1 MVRLIA
7 KHMLP
12 TGCAMALA
20 LLCAGSARAQLHRA
34 EPLDVPG
41 TAVMRPED
49 AAQLPV
55 SERIERAHRQ
65 LRERGYGDLP
75 VLAWAAL
82 READRAGKP
91 ELIER
96 AVAMAPRTSSVRFEA
111 ARQLRSPSELI
122 EALRTLRWSFP
133 GLLWLAT
140 AGLSALGIGALLAA
154 STLIAIGFGR
164 SQSLHGHALGHF
176 VAEADPP
183 SWPGVLIALTFLAMI
198 PLAGLGPACVLA
210 AAGAM
215 AAIRA
220 RVEMAVALAIA
231 VTTLG
236 IALGPMLGGWS
247 RLAVVQ
253 GRDSA
258 ALMVWRVDRGQP
270 LPGDRQRLERAVER
284 EPEDLLLRLG
294 VSGAAKREGDVRAA
308 RRVLSYLPD
317 SGTVALHAVATNSL
331 GILHLADGEVDA
343 AIAAFDDARS
353 MSETAAVLYNL
364 SQAYARGMRLIER
377 TAPFSAARNL
387 DPELVSRY
395 NAFEGKNVHQ
405 FLIQEEI
412 PLSAYLERTM
422 RPSPEAAELAY
433 EVRLWTLG
441 PGAPS
446 WAWLAFPV
454 VGFLGVALRRSTIRR
469 CSRCERPVCRSCAPG
484 DSFGGTC
491 ARCAKLFA
499 RGASSD
505 PRMRKIQLERDR
517 RGQRRRALSRA
528 ALSLLVPGAVRM
540 LEGRAASGACAL
552 VLAGMGAALLV
563 VAELVPVP
571 FEVGGIGGLVSLWG
585 YVLLAP
591 AYLWTLLDAR
601 GQLRMLGKR
610 A

>member
-7 KHMLP
+7 KHILP
-12 TGCAMALA
+12 TGCALALA
-20 LLCAGSARAQLHRA
+20 LLCAGTAHAQVHRA

-41 TAVMRPED
+41 TPVVRPED
-49 AAQLPV
+49 AAELPV
-55 SERIERAHRQ
+55 SERVERAHRQ
-65 LRERGYGDLP
+65 LEERGYGDLP
-75 VLAWAAL
+75 VLAWALL
-82 READRAGKP
+82 REAEREGRP

-96 AVAMAPRTSSVRFEA
+96 AIALAPRTASVRFEA
-111 ARQLRSPSELI
+111 ARQLQSPGELL
-122 EALRTLRWSFP
+122 EALRSLRQSFP

-154 STLIAIGFGR
+154 STLILIGFAL
-164 SQSLHGHALGHF
+164 SLSLHGHAFGHF
-176 VAEADPP
+176 VAETDPP
-183 SWPGVLIALTFLAMI
+183 SWPGVLVALAFLAMI
-198 PLAGLGPACVLA
+198 PLAGLGPASVLA
-210 AAGAM
+210 AAGSM
-215 AAIRA
+215 AAMRA
-220 RVEMAVALAIA
+220 RVDMAVALAVA
-231 VTTLG
+231 VTMLG
-236 IALGPMLGGWS
+236 IALGPLLDGWS

-253 GRDSA
+253 GRDGA
-258 ALMVWRVDRGQP
+258 ALIVWRVDRGQP
-270 LPGDRQRLERAVER
+270 LPGDRQRLERAVQR
-284 EPEDLLLRLG
+284 EPDDLLLRLG
-294 VSGAAKREGDVRAA
+294 LSGAAKRAGDVRTA
-308 RRVLSYLPD
+308 RRTLSYLPD

-331 GILHLADGEVDA
+331 GILHLADGEVDS
-343 AIAAFDDARS
+343 AIAAFEDARS

-395 NAFEGKNVHQ
+395 TSFEGKNVHR

-422 RPSPEAAELAY
+422 RPSAEAAELAY

-441 PGAPS
+441 PGASS

-454 VGFLGVALRRSTIRR
+454 VGFLGVVLRRGTIRR
-469 CSRCERPVCRSCAPG
+469 CNRCERPICRSCASG
-484 DSFGGTC
+484 DSLGGTC

-499 RGASSD
+499 RGAGSD

-517 RGQRRRALSRA
+517 RGQRRRAAWRA

-552 VLAGMGAALLV
+552 VLAGMGAALLA
-563 VAELVPVP
+563 VAKLVPVP
-571 FEVGGIGGLVSLWG
+571 FEVGGLGGLISFWG
-585 YVLLAP
+585 YALLAS
-591 AYLWTLLDAR
+591 AYLWALLDAR
-601 GQLRMLGKR
+601 GQLSLLGKR